1 MLSLIMRSLF
11 LFLFWISHTR
21 AEYSNFP
28 QSPAQEDTVALPA
41 TADTSELSGV
51 SLTPSSWTIA
61 ESSSNEIR
69 WQQQASTPL
78 SEPTKKAPLL

>member
-21 AEYSNFP
+21 AESSDITR
-28 QSPAQEDTVALPA
+28 SPAQEETVALPT
-41 TADTSELSGV
+41 TADKSELSGV

-61 ESSSNEIR
+61 ESSSNELR
-69 WQQQASTPL
+69 WQQQASIPL
-78 SEPTKKAPLL
+78 RESTKEAPFL

>member
-1 MLSLIMRSLF
+1 MPSLIMRSLF

-28 QSPAQEDTVALPA
+28 QSPAQEDTVALP
-41 TADTSELSGV
+41 TTTDTSELSGV